1 MIGRAGKFGAVYGSY
16 AAHPKAAIKGIQSS
30 QIHSGLGAWYDYLNP
45 FKAVQATVDY
55 FTEDEGPPSYETV
68 TAADTS
74 KIVANTKVQDGAYS
88 WIVYSN
94 GDLKIFNVPAGKE
107 ALIGTR
113 YKIGDTNYAK
123 TLAVLRSRSKEVDK
137 VLAKGGLDGAKL
149 AQGATASGATIAPK
163 KAPKKGGTGDD
174 TTRTGGKGGGGLQLG
189 ASGIA
194 GIAMGVVG
202 LVLILGLVF
211 KRKRKGKK

>member
-1 MIGRAGKFGAVYGSY
+1 MIGRASKYGAVYGSY
-16 AAHPKAAIKGIQSS
+16 GAHPKAAIKGIQSN

-45 FKAVQATVDY
+45 YKAAQATVDY
-55 FTEDEGPPSYETV
+55 FKEDEGPPSYDTV

-74 KIVANTKVQDGAYS
+74 KIVANTKVKDGAYS

-123 TLAVLRSRSKEVDK
+123 TLAILRSRSKEVDK

-149 AQGATASGATIAPK
+149 AQGATASGAAT
-163 KAPKKGGTGDD
+163 APKKGGTGDD
-174 TTRTGGKGGGGLQLG
+174 TTRTGGTGGGGLQLG

-202 LVLILGLVF
+202 LVLVLGLVF
-211 KRKRKGKK
+211 KRKRKRKGKK

>member
-1 MIGRAGKFGAVYGSY
+1 MIGRTGNFSGVFGRFGS
-16 AAHPKAAIKGIQSS
+16 HPNSVVS
-30 QIHSGLGAWYDYLNP
+30 LYNQITGSREGYGAWYDYLNP
-45 FKAVQATVDY
+45 VKGAQAAYDY
-55 FTEDEGPPSYETV
+55 FSSEEGPPSYDTV

-74 KIVANTKVQDGAYS
+74 KIVANTKVKDGAYS

-123 TLAVLRSRSKEVDK
+123 TLAVLRSRSKAVDK
-137 VLAKGGLDGAKL
+137 VLAKNGLDGAKL

-163 KAPKKGGTGDD
+163 KGGTGDD
-174 TTRTGGKGGGGLQLG
+174 TTRTGGAGGGGLQLG

-211 KRKRKGKK
+211 KRKRKRRKA